1 MTQWHRLNQRL
12 ASTLVQFHQTLNKV
26 PRWQFKIKPSEGLS
40 EVCASYKK
48 LGITIPEN
56 FNQITAELSH
66 NLESLGEIPVFW
78 QHGDFCVNNML
89 IDKNV
94 IGIVDFEHFG
104 RVRMPFHD
112 EFRAVDSLHRFAPRK
127 APRLWWDTLLGLVDR
142 SVYRE
147 RIENNHLPG
156 LYLHSLLWWMIESHG
171 RPSRG
176 GRAQELSAQIE
187 RFFSLADTRAGAP
200 TDWIGPECE

>member
-1 MTQWHRLNQRL
+1 M
-12 ASTLVQFHQTLNKV
+12 
-26 PRWQFKIKPSEGLS
+26 S

-112 EFRAVDSLHRFAPRK
+112 EFRPSTRYTDLPRGK
-127 APRLWWDTLLGLVDR
+127 PPDCGGIRCSGWSIGAFTG
-142 SVYRE
+142 S
-147 RIENNHLPG
+147 
-156 LYLHSLLWWMIESHG
+156 ESKTIIYQG
-171 RPSRG
+171 CIYTPCFG
-176 GRAQELSAQIE
+176 G
-187 RFFSLADTRAGAP
+187 
-200 TDWIGPECE
+200 